1 MTHAIAPRLILAS
14 ASPRRAELL
23 KQLHND
29 FQVIPS
35 TIEEQQQAQET
46 PSDYV
51 KRLALDKALAVAETI
66 KGPALIIGS
75 DTLIDCQGQVMEKP
89 RDQLHFTQMLTQ
101 LANGTHQVRTAVAV
115 VAIADNG
122 KRWQQVLELVTDVTM
137 GEITAQQMQ
146 DYWATGEPADKAGG
160 YAIQGGAARFVR
172 SISGSYT
179 AVVGLPLYETG
190 QLIQQG
196 RQWLESLR

>member
-1 MTHAIAPRLILAS
+1 M
-14 ASPRRAELL
+14 
-23 KQLHND
+23 
-29 FQVIPS
+29 
-35 TIEEQQQAQET
+35 
-46 PSDYV
+46 
-51 KRLALDKALAVAETI
+51 
-66 KGPALIIGS
+66 
-75 DTLIDCQGQVMEKP
+75 
-89 RDQLHFTQMLTQ
+89 QMLTQ

>member
-66 KGPALIIGS
+66 NGPALIIGS

-89 RDQLHFTQMLTQ
+89 RDQQHFTQMLTQ

-190 QLIQQG
+190 QLFQRG

>member
-1 MTHAIAPRLILAS
+1 MSHAIAPRLILAS
-14 ASPRRAELL
+14 ASPRRAQLL
-23 KQLHND
+23 KQLGND
-29 FQVIPS
+29 FEIIPS
-35 TIEEQQQAQET
+35 AIEEQQAQET
-46 PSDYV
+46 PSNYV
-51 KRLALDKALAVAETI
+51 KRLAVDKALAVAGTI

-75 DTLIDCQGQVMEKP
+75 DTLIDYQGHVMEKP
-89 RDQLHFTQMLTQ
+89 RNQHHFTQVLTQ
-101 LANGTHQVRTAVAV
+101 LASGTHQVRTAVAV
-115 VAIADNG
+115 VAIADND

-137 GEITAQQMQ
+137 GEITAQQMH

-179 AVVGLPLYETG
+179 AVVGLPLYETE

>member
-1 MTHAIAPRLILAS
+1 MSHAIAPRLILAS
-14 ASPRRAELL
+14 ASPRRAQLL
-23 KQLHND
+23 KQLGND
-29 FQVIPS
+29 FEIIPS
-35 TIEEQQQAQET
+35 AIEEQQAQET
-46 PSDYV
+46 PSNYV
-51 KRLALDKALAVAETI
+51 KRLAVDKALAVAGTI

-75 DTLIDCQGQVMEKP
+75 DTLIDYQGHVMEKP
-89 RDQLHFTQMLTQ
+89 RNQHRFTQMLTQ

-115 VAIADNG
+115 VAIADND

-137 GEITAQQMQ
+137 GEITAQQMH

-179 AVVGLPLYETG
+179 AVVGLPLYETE